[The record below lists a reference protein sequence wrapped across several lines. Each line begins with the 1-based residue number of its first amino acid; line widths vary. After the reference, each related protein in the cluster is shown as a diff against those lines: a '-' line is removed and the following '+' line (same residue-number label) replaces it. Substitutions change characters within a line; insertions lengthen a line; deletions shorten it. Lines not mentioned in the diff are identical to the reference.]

1 MSILHT
7 PLDQSV
13 GTELMVMSHVQ
24 FELELLYSDK
34 DDVHSCQVHQHFGYL
49 WGQYGSESNTTAECL
64 IVMCPDSL
72 LLAPK

>member
-34 DDVHSCQVHQHFGYL
+34 DDVHSCQVHQHFGY
-49 WGQYGSESNTTAECL
+49 GSESNTTAECL